1 MSRTAKSMDPDA
13 SQSLAESFAKYHG
26 FEICRE
32 PWDLYY
38 DETENCRSISYRDG
52 SLRDTRTVEK
62 DFILG
67 GIVVTD
73 PRAIPDL
80 LEGCAELPSPSGEVK
95 CKPVLGGSSDFRK
108 VLRRREVAAFLD
120 LIDRPGVVVH
130 YHAQDNLYYSIV
142 DIVDS
147 VISLPGHEHMAAW
160 DRELKNALFL
170 CACQDRVG
178 FLNALAGFGFP
189 NVASGEVESFCNY
202 IADLLASM
210 LELDPGLGV
219 SQNGFFVETLRQM
232 MRTAR
237 RVDQLVFLDGSD
249 EGMLVKG
256 FSEHYQVAC
265 MLLPEATHHFDEETH
280 VSMKLVESL
289 GNFEFLKSESSPL
302 IQLSDVWV
310 GLLSRLFRF
319 LDEQDE
325 GSIPSRID
333 FAIEQQLENLRTIKR
348 LIDRAD
354 STHRSLLS
362 NFNAGDVI
370 WRRDRA
376 LDLLCDG

>member
-1 MSRTAKSMDPDA
+1 MSRTAKSMGPDA
-13 SQSLAESFAKYHG
+13 GQSLAESFAKYHG
-26 FEICRE
+26 FDICRE

-38 DETENCRSISYRDG
+38 DETENCRSISYRNG
-52 SLRDTRTVEK
+52 SLRDTRTVER

-73 PRAIPDL
+73 PRAIPGL
-80 LEGCAELPSPSGEVK
+80 LEGCAELPSPGGEVK

-108 VLRRREVAAFLD
+108 VLKRREVTAFLD
-120 LIDRPGVVVH
+120 MIDSPGVVVH

-147 VISLPGHEHMAAW
+147 VISLPGHEHMFACHQ
-160 DRELKNALFL
+160 ELKNALFL
-170 CACQDRVG
+170 CASQDRAG
-178 FLNALAGFGFP
+178 FLNSLAGFGYP
-189 NVASGEVESFCNY
+189 NVAPNEVESFCSY
-202 IADLLASM
+202 IADLLALM
-210 LELDPGLGV
+210 LERGPTPELF
-219 SQNGFFVETLRQM
+219 QAGFFVETLRQM

-237 RVDQLVFLDGSD
+237 RADQLVFLDGSD
-249 EGMLVKG
+249 EGVLVKG

-280 VSMKLVESL
+280 VSMKLVEPL

-319 LDEQDE
+319 LDEHDE
-325 GSIPSRID
+325 GSIPSRVD
-333 FAIEQQLENLRTIKR
+333 FATEQQLENLRTIKR
-348 LIDRAD
+348 LIDRAA

-362 NFNAGDVI
+362 NVNANDVI
-370 WRRDRA
+370 WGRERA